1 MKTLFLTGANRGIGL
16 AIVKEALNRDYH
28 IFAGCRQPQKA
39 AELQVL
45 ATKNP
50 DRVIPIA
57 IDVTDS
63 DSIED
68 AREAMQSHADGIDLL
83 INNAG
88 VFPHGE
94 RIENLSPETM
104 LHTFHVNAVGPMIVV
119 QKFLP
124 LLKASRQA
132 KILNITSQLG
142 SLSLNMGRYYSYNSS
157 KAALNML
164 TRTLASELRPV
175 GILAVVVHPGWV
187 QTDMGGAAA
196 PLRPS
201 ESAHG
206 IMTLAQRLTLADTGE
221 FFTWDGRNHPW

>member
-16 AIVKEALNRDYH
+16 AIVEQALKGTYR

-39 AELQVL
+39 AALQAL
-45 ATKNP
+45 AADNSERLTL
-50 DRVIPIA
+50 IP
-57 IDVTDS
+57 IDVTD
-63 DSIED
+63 DASIQAAAAAVAEQTD
-68 AREAMQSHADGIDLL
+68 AIDLL

-88 VFPHGE
+88 IFPHGE
-94 RIENLSPETM
+94 RIDNLDARTM
-104 LHTFHVNAVGPMIVV
+104 LHAFHVNSVGPMIVV

-124 LLKASRQA
+124 LLRASRGA

-142 SLSLNMGRYYSYNSS
+142 AITRHVSSYYSYNSS

-164 TRTLASELRPV
+164 TRILASDLRSA

-196 PLRPS
+196 PLRPD
-201 ESAHG
+201 ESARG
-206 IMTLAQRLTLADTGE
+206 ILRLAQRLTMAESGE
-221 FFTWDGRNHPW
+221 FFTWDGRKHPW

>member
-1 MKTLFLTGANRGIGL
+1 MKNMFLTGANRGIGL
-16 AIVKEALNRDYH
+16 ALVQEALNSDYR
-28 IFAGCRQPQKA
+28 IFASCRQPQKA
-39 AELQVL
+39 TDLQQL
-45 ATKNP
+45 AAKNP
-50 DRVIPIA
+50 GRVIPIT

-68 AREAMQSHADGIDLL
+68 ARDAVMVQTDTIDLL

-94 RIENLSPETM
+94 RIENLDPETM
-104 LHTFHVNAVGPMIVV
+104 LHAFHVNAVGPMIVV

-124 LLKASRQA
+124 LLRAGQRA

-142 SLSLNMGRYYSYNSS
+142 SITLNMSRHYSYNSS

-164 TRTLASELRPV
+164 TRILASELRPA

-187 QTDMGGAAA
+187 QTDMGGSAA
-196 PLRPS
+196 PLRPA
-201 ESAHG
+201 ESASG
-206 IMTLAQRLTLADTGE
+206 IMTLAERLTLADTGE
-221 FFTWDGRNHPW
+221 FFTWDGRKHPW

>member
-1 MKTLFLTGANRGIGL
+1 MKNMFLTGANRGIGL
-16 AIVKEALNRDYH
+16 ALVQEALNSDYR
-28 IFAGCRQPQKA
+28 IFASCRQPQKA
-39 AELQVL
+39 TDLQRL
-45 ATKNP
+45 AAKNP
-50 DRVIPIA
+50 GRVIPIT

-68 AREAMQSHADGIDLL
+68 ARDAVMVQTDTIDLL

-94 RIENLSPETM
+94 RIENLDPETM
-104 LHTFHVNAVGPMIVV
+104 LHAFHVNAVGPMIVV

-124 LLKASRQA
+124 LLRAGQRA

-142 SLSLNMGRYYSYNSS
+142 SITLNMSRHYSYNSS

-164 TRTLASELRPV
+164 TRILASELRPA

-196 PLRPS
+196 PLRPA
-201 ESAHG
+201 ESASG
-206 IMTLAQRLTLADTGE
+206 IMTGE
-221 FFTWDGRNHPW
+221 FFTWDGRKHPW